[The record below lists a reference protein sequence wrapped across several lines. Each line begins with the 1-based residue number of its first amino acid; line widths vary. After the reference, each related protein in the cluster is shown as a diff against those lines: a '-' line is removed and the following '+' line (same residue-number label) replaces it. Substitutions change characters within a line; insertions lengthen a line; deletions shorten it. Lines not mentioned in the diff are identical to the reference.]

1 MLRLLSIASLFLS
14 ASSAAL
20 AAPQSAVI
28 LDTDNFVRLSGEI
41 SDKAAGQ
48 FISDILLKQHEKSLT
63 IYIDSGGGSVLAG
76 ARIVQTV
83 RDLKK
88 TRPALKVRCY
98 SSLAASM
105 AFVILQTVCD
115 DRVVGEVS
123 TLMQHQATFG
133 VEGRDGEVQ
142 SRLGMISSFVQWMD
156 SLQASR
162 LGLSVRE
169 LRDLSRDE
177 WWLVGEQAVKA
188 KAADRVSPIL
198 CTPDL
203 VKGTHEESFQNMF
216 VRAKLTWSDC
226 PLIQYPLKIEADNK
240 AYIPLIQ
247 KHLEE
252 RKLQMPK

>member
-1 MLRLLSIASLFLS
+1 MLRLLSVASLFLS

-20 AAPQSAVI
+20 AAPKSAIV
-28 LDTDNFVRLSGEI
+28 LDVDNFVSLSGEI
-41 SDKAAGQ
+41 SDKTASQ
-48 FISDILLKQHEKSLT
+48 FVSSVLLKQSNKTLT
-63 IYIDSGGGSVLAG
+63 VYINSGGGSVIAG
-76 ARIVQTV
+76 ARIVQTI

-98 SSLAASM
+98 SSFAASM
-105 AFVILQTVCD
+105 AFVILQTACD
-115 DRVVGEVS
+115 ERLVGEVS

-142 SRLGMISSFVQWMD
+142 SRIGMISSFIQWMD

-162 LGLSVRE
+162 LGITVRQ
-169 LRDLSRDE
+169 LRELSRDE

-188 KAADRVSPIL
+188 KAADSVAPIL

-203 VKGTHEESFQNMF
+203 VNGTHEESFQSMF
-216 VRAKLTWSDC
+216 VRAKLTWSNC

-240 AYIPLIQ
+240 AHIPLVQ